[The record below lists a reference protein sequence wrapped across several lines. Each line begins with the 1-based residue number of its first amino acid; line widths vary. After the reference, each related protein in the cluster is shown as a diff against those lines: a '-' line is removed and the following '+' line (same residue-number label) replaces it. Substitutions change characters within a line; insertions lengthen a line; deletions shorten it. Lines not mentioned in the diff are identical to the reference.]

1 MTSTYLSYLTFE
13 RNYGRPLE
21 PIKTE
26 AAEGRRD
33 LEAEEAYFRANIGK
47 VSTGAELVKDE
58 RLLNYALT
66 AFGLA
71 DKAGEPELIAQVLD
85 EGVFDPFGDE
95 ARFAA
100 NSGSEIDTLARSFW
114 FSDKLVFDFEKQEAI
129 DKAASRFVGRTQ
141 LTGAALTSAINY
153 FRANAPAVLS
163 GEQLAQDD
171 KLLSF
176 VLTAYDLT
184 GEQDNREL
192 IGKALDAGFYNP
204 SAGQLAEDSLANTLT
219 DSRFK
224 TFARAFAFAEIG
236 HGNVRNPKF
245 LDSVVSNFNR
255 ETLKAEAQ
263 EAQDTGRK
271 LPLAKFNEREIAYY
285 RENISKVR
293 SADDL
298 LSDERLY
305 RFALTA
311 FDLESQIDSRA
322 LVKKVLEEGVA
333 DSDSLANKLVDK
345 KFRDFARA
353 FAFAENGDRN
363 VRNPNFAEE
372 VIGKF
377 RRVKLEGDAG
387 EDNIGV
393 RLAAYFDRKA
403 SGLTSWFSVLGDKA
417 LREVVFTAL
426 DLPDA
431 MQRTN
436 PDKLA
441 EIFEDRLNLD
451 DIKDPEKR
459 EKFLQ
464 RFTLMYDIR
473 NGAPGTV
480 SNTLALYGIDPTLD
494 AGGGGAGGIVAI
506 DPATLGATFF

>member
-21 PIKTE
+21 PVDKA

-33 LEAEEAYFRANIGK
+33 LEAEEAYFRANIGR
-47 VSTGAELVKDE
+47 VSTGAELVADE

-66 AFGLA
+66 AFGLS
-71 DKAGEPELIAQVLD
+71 DKADDPELIQQILD
-85 EGVFDPFGDE
+85 EGVFDPFGE
-95 ARFAA
+95 KARFAP
-100 NSGSEIDTLARSFW
+100 NSGNEINSAAEAFW
-114 FSDKLVFDFEKQEAI
+114 FSDDLVFDFQKDAAI
-129 DKAASRFVGRTQ
+129 NDIASRFVTKTRLSGPV
-141 LTGAALTSAINY
+141 LTEAVTY
-153 FRANAPAVLS
+153 FRNNVANIAS
-163 GEQLAQDD
+163 GEELVKDD
-171 KLLSF
+171 KLLAV
-176 VLTAYDLT
+176 VLTAFDLT

-204 SAGQLAEDSLANTLT
+204 SAGELNEGSVANTAR
-219 DSRFK
+219 DSRYG
-224 TFARAFAFAEIG
+224 TFARAFAFAELG

-245 LDSVVSNFNR
+245 LDSVVAGYNK
-255 ETLKAEAQ
+255 EVLQAEAKA
-263 EAQDTGRK
+263 AQDTGRK
-271 LPLAKFNEREIAYY
+271 LPLAKFNEREIAYF
-285 RENISKVR
+285 RENIGNVS
-293 SADDL
+293 SAEEL
-298 LSDERLY
+298 LADERLY

-311 FDLESQIDSRA
+311 FDLESQIGSRA

-333 DSDSLANKLVDK
+333 DKDSLANKLVDK

-353 FAFAENGDRN
+353 FAFAESGDRN

-372 VIGKF
+372 VVAKF

-426 DLPDA
+426 DLPNE

-441 EIFEDRLNLD
+441 EIFEDRLDLEEL
-451 DIKDPEKR
+451 KDPEKR
-459 EKFLQ
+459 QKFLQ
-464 RFTLMYDIR
+464 RFTLLYDIR
-473 NGAPGTV
+473 NGAPGQV
-480 SNTLALYGIDPTLD
+480 SNMLTLYGVDPTLD
-494 AGGGGAGGIVAI
+494 GGGGAGGIVSI

>member
-13 RNYGRPLE
+13 RNYGRPLQ
-21 PIKTE
+21 PIDKAE
-26 AAEGRRD
+26 AEGRRD
-33 LEAEEAYFRANIGK
+33 LEAEEAYFRANIGR
-47 VSTGAELVKDE
+47 VSTGAELVRDE

-66 AFGLA
+66 AFGLT
-71 DKAGEPELIAQVLD
+71 DKADDPRLIAQVLD
-85 EGVFDPFGDE
+85 EGVFDPFGAE
-95 ARFAA
+95 AKQAP
-100 NSGSEIDTLARSFW
+100 NSGNEIDTLAKSFW

-141 LTGAALTSAINY
+141 LSGAALTAAIDY
-153 FRANAPAVLS
+153 FRANAPLMTS
-163 GEQLAQDD
+163 GSQLVKDD

-176 VLTAYDLT
+176 VLTAYGLS

-192 IGKALDAGFYNP
+192 VGKALDAGFYNP
-204 SAGQLAEDSLANTLT
+204 SAGELKTESLANTSR
-219 DSRFK
+219 DSRYGIL
-224 TFARAFAFAEIG
+224 ARAFAFAEVG
-236 HGNVRNPKF
+236 HANVRNPKF
-245 LDSVVSNFNR
+245 LDSVVANHNR
-255 ETLKAEAQ
+255 EVLKAEAKA
-263 EAQDTGRK
+263 AQDTGRK
-271 LPLAKFNEREIAYY
+271 LPLAKFNEREIAYF
-285 RENISKVR
+285 RENIGNVS
-293 SADDL
+293 SAEEL
-298 LSDERLY
+298 LADERLY

-322 LVKKVLEEGVA
+322 LVKKVLVEGVA
-333 DSDSLANKLVDK
+333 DPDSLANKLVDK

-353 FAFAENGDRN
+353 FAFAESGDRN

-403 SGLTSWFSVLGDKA
+403 SNLTSWFSVLGDKA

-426 DLPDA
+426 DLPNE

-441 EIFEDRLNLD
+441 EIFEDRLKLD
-451 DIKDPEKR
+451 ELKDPEKR
-459 EKFLQ
+459 QKFLQ

-494 AGGGGAGGIVAI
+494 SGGGAGGIVSI